1 VNTTLGTRFAGY
13 SQQIQQLIAQKW
25 RTNDVDARIQSAP
38 EVIATFD
45 LMRDGSV
52 RNLQILQRSGIQPLD
67 YSVQRAIMEAS
78 PFPPIPPGFD
88 RSSAKVEFWFELKR

>member
-1 VNTTLGTRFAGY
+1 
-13 SQQIQQLIAQKW
+13 
-25 RTNDVDARIQSAP
+25 
-38 EVIATFD
+38 
-45 LMRDGSV
+45 
-52 RNLQILQRSGIQPLD
+52 LQILQRSGIPTLD